1 MDNRSSSFSMSA
13 TDSPALSPCHR
24 PSSPALSPCHRP
36 SSPALSPCHRPKE
49 DYDRPPKDIGTLY
62 YTDLL
67 PFTVTAGPETREFL
81 ARVAEISIDFVRN
94 TFDRNSKI
102 LDFHQP
108 EQLKE
113 VLDLEIPARPL
124 NLDQLLVDCK
134 DALKYQVKTG
144 HPRFMNQL
152 SCGMEVIS
160 LAGEWLTA
168 AANTNMFTYEI
179 APVFILM
186 EHMTM
191 RHMRKIIGYKAGD
204 SILAPGGS
212 ISNLYA
218 AMAAR
223 HKMFPEYKTK
233 GLRALPGELC
243 MFTSIHSHYSLKG
256 AASAMGLGTDN
267 LLEVP
272 VDEKGRMIPA
282 ELDRMIQDAKGKGKV
297 PFLVCATAGTTVMGA
312 FDPLHAIADVCEKH
326 KLWFHV
332 DAAWGGGVLL
342 SKNQRHKMA
351 GVERSNSITWNP
363 HKLMGVLLQCST
375 VHFQE
380 DGLLIS
386 CNQMCAD
393 YLFQQDKPYDVNYD
407 TGDKVIQCGRHNDI
421 FKLWLHWRS
430 KGDEGFEKHIDHLF
444 EMTRYMIER
453 MKQHPDKFELLNDE
467 PECTNVCFWYVPYR
481 LRSMKAGPERHKL
494 LGEIQPILK
503 GRMMTSGTLMIGYQP
518 LDDYPNFFR
527 NIISSQAV
535 RREDIDFMLEEL
547 DRLGYD
553 L

>member
-1 MDNRSSSFSMSA
+1 MRLESEIYDADRAQMLPDKSLSQVISAHSNPASF
-13 TDSPALSPCHR
+13 L
-24 PSSPALSPCHRP
+24 
-36 SSPALSPCHRPKE
+36 
-49 DYDRPPKDIGTLY
+49 
-62 YTDLL
+62 
-67 PFTVTAGPETREFL
+67 
-81 ARVAEISIDFVRN
+81 
-94 TFDRNSKI
+94 
-102 LDFHQP
+102 
-108 EQLKE
+108 
-113 VLDLEIPARPL
+113 
-124 NLDQLLVDCK
+124 
-134 DALKYQVKTG
+134 TG

-152 SCGMEVIS
+152 SCGMEVVS

-168 AANTNMFTYEI
+168 AANTNMFTFEI
-179 APVFILM
+179 APV
-186 EHMTM
+186 TM
-191 RHMRKIIGYKAGD
+191 RHMREIIGYKQGD

-218 AMAAR
+218 ALVAR
-223 HKMFPEYKTK
+223 HKMFPEYKKK

-243 MFTSIHSHYSLKG
+243 MFTSLHSHYSMMG
-256 AASAMGLGTDN
+256 TAAAMGLGTDN
-267 LLEVP
+267 CIEVP

-282 ELDRMIQDAKGKGKV
+282 ELDRLVQESKAKGKI

-351 GVERSNSITWNP
+351 GVERSDSLTWNP

-375 VHFQE
+375 VHFKE

-421 FKLWLHWRS
+421 FKLWLMWRS

-444 EMTRYMIER
+444 EMTEYLVRR
-453 MKQHPDKFELLNDE
+453 MKQHPDKFEFLNDE
-467 PECTNVCFWYVPYR
+467 PECTNVCFWYVPHR
-481 LRSMKAGPERHKL
+481 LRSMKPGPERHKL

-503 GRMMTSGTLMIGYQP
+503 GRMMTAGTLMIGYQP
-518 LDDYPNFFR
+518 LDHHPNFFR

>member
-1 MDNRSSSFSMSA
+1 MIY
-13 TDSPALSPCHR
+13 
-24 PSSPALSPCHRP
+24 
-36 SSPALSPCHRPKE
+36 K
-49 DYDRPPKDIGTLY
+49 
-62 YTDLL
+62 DLL
-67 PFTVTAGPETREFL
+67 PMNMDGNAPTKEFL
-81 ARVAEISIDFVRN
+81 RRVADVCIEYVQH

-108 EQLKE
+108 EQLKD
-113 VLDLEIPARPL
+113 VLDLEIPHKPL

-152 SCGMEVIS
+152 SCGLEVVS

-186 EHMTM
+186 ENVTM
-191 RHMRKIIGYKAGD
+191 AHMRKIIGYKYGD

-218 AMAAR
+218 ALAAR
-223 HKMFPEYKTK
+223 HKMFPQYKER
-233 GLRALPGELC
+233 GLFALPGELC
-243 MFTSIHSHYSLKG
+243 LFTSMHSHYSMKG
-256 AASAMGLGTDN
+256 AAAAMGLGTN
-267 LLEVP
+267 NCIEVP
-272 VDEKGRMIPA
+272 VDARGRMIPA
-282 ELDRMIQDAKGKGKV
+282 ELDRLIQESKAKGKV
-297 PFLVCATAGTTVMGA
+297 PFFVCATAGTTVFGA
-312 FDPLHAIADVCEKH
+312 FDPLNEVADICQKH

-342 SKNQRHKMA
+342 SKNLRHKMA
-351 GVERSNSITWNP
+351 GVERSDSVTWNP

-375 VHFQE
+375 IHFKE

-421 FKLWLHWRS
+421 FKLWLLWRS
-430 KGDEGFEKHIDHLF
+430 KGDEGFEKHMDYLW
-444 EMTRYMIER
+444 EMTEYLVQ
-453 MKQHPDKFELLNDE
+453 KLKSQSDKFEMVLEE
-467 PECTNVCFWYVPYR
+467 PECTNVSFWYIPHR
-481 LRSMKAGPERHKL
+481 LRTMKQGPERHKL
-494 LGEIQPILK
+494 LGEVQPLLK
-503 GRMMTSGTLMIGYQP
+503 GRMMTAGTLMIGYQP
-518 LDDYPNFFR
+518 EDEYPNFFR

-535 RREDIDFMLEEL
+535 NKDDIDFMIEEL

>member
-1 MDNRSSSFSMSA
+1 MDIRLSSNMTSA
-13 TDSPALSPCHR
+13 GASPCLSPSHHRPVSPAHR
-24 PSSPALSPCHRP
+24 P
-36 SSPALSPCHRPKE
+36 PKE
-49 DYDRPPKDIGTLY
+49 EYDRPAREIEPMI

-67 PFTVTAGPETREFL
+67 PWTSTGGPETREFL
-81 ARVAEISIDFVRN
+81 LRVAEISIDYVRD
-94 TFDRNSKI
+94 TFDRNVKI

-113 VLDLEIPARPL
+113 VLDLEIPNKPL
-124 NLDQLLVDCK
+124 NLEQLLSDCK

-152 SCGMEVIS
+152 SCGIEVVS

-186 EHMTM
+186 EQVTM
-191 RHMRKIIGYKAGD
+191 KHMRDIIGYKNGD

-212 ISNLYA
+212 VSNLYA
-218 AMAAR
+218 ALAAR
-223 HKMFPEYKTK
+223 HKMFPEYKKK
-233 GLRALPGELC
+233 GLKALPGELV
-243 MFTSIHSHYSLKG
+243 MFTSLHSHYSLMG
-256 AASAMGLGTDN
+256 AAAAMGLGTDN
-267 LLEVP
+267 LIEVP
-272 VDEKGRMIPA
+272 VDERGHMLPA
-282 ELDRMIQDAKGKGKV
+282 ELDRLIDEQKTKGKV
-297 PFLVCATAGTTVMGA
+297 PFFVCATSGTTVMGA
-312 FDPLHAIADVCEKH
+312 FDPLHAVADICEKH

-342 SKNQRHKMA
+342 SKNQRHKMN

-363 HKLMGVLLQCST
+363 HKLMGTLLQCST
-375 VHFQE
+375 VHFKE

-421 FKLWLHWRS
+421 FKLWLLWRS

-444 EMTRYMIER
+444 EMTEYMVQR
-453 MKQHPDKFELLNDE
+453 MKQHSDKFELMNDE

-481 LRSMKAGPERHKL
+481 LRTTKAGPERHKL

-503 GRMMTSGTLMIGYQP
+503 GRMMTAGTFMIGYQP
-518 LDDYPNFFR
+518 LDHHPNFFR

>member
-1 MDNRSSSFSMSA
+1 MDNRCRSA
-13 TDSPALSPCHR
+13 MASTTA
-24 PSSPALSPCHRP
+24 
-36 SSPALSPCHRPKE
+36 SPALSPCHRPKE
-49 DYDRPPKDIGTLY
+49 GFDRPPKDIGTLY

-81 ARVAEISIDFVRN
+81 SQVAELSIDFVKQ
-94 TFDRNSKI
+94 TFDRSSKI

-113 VLDLEIPARPL
+113 VFDLEIPAQSL
-124 NLDQLLVDCK
+124 NLDQILVDCK

-152 SCGMEVIS
+152 SCGMEVVS

-168 AANTNMFTYEI
+168 AANTNMFTFEI

-186 EHMTM
+186 EQVTM
-191 RHMRKIIGYKAGD
+191 RHMREIIGYKQGD

-218 AMAAR
+218 ALVAR
-223 HKMFPEYKTK
+223 HKMFPEYKKK

-243 MFTSIHSHYSLKG
+243 MFTSLHSHYSMMG
-256 AASAMGLGTDN
+256 TAAAMGLGTDN
-267 LLEVP
+267 CIEVP
-272 VDEKGRMIPA
+272 VDDKGRMIPS
-282 ELDRMIQDAKGKGKV
+282 ELDRLIQESKAKGKI

-351 GVERSNSITWNP
+351 GVERSDSLTWNP

-375 VHFQE
+375 VHFKE

-421 FKLWLHWRS
+421 FKLWLMWRS

-444 EMTRYMIER
+444 EMTEYLVRR
-453 MKQHPDKFELLNDE
+453 MKQHPDKFEFLNDE
-467 PECTNVCFWYVPYR
+467 PECTNVCFWYVPHR
-481 LRSMKAGPERHKL
+481 LRSMKPGPERHKL

-503 GRMMTSGTLMIGYQP
+503 GRMMTAGTLMIGYQP
-518 LDDYPNFFR
+518 LDHHPNFFR